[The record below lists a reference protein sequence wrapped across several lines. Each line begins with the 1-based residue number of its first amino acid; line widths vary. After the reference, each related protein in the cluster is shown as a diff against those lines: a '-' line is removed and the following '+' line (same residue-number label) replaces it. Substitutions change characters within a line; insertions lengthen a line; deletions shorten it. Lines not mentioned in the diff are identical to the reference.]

1 MTSINGSLRIV
12 ETQSQINKALLSAL
26 LPQVE
31 TYFKKSF
38 DKVSSQIQTLI
49 IDSIKSAPEYEA
61 LVSGRL
67 KAEFGLPDSDSRVS
81 NILEFWNNIQVKYE
95 PVKIRNNT
103 KLSGN
108 FTISMI
114 KSDYSDVISLGAS
127 TFVTEK
133 GSELNWLEWLLLFG
147 NKTIIKD
154 YEVELGPNPRSRT
167 GLAIMRGVISGKWS
181 VPSEFA
187 GTMNNN
193 WITRSIDSID
203 SQINKLLLD
212 SLRI

>member
-1 MTSINGSLRIV
+1 MTFIQGSLKIV

-31 TYFKKSF
+31 TYFKNSF
-38 DKVSSQIQTLI
+38 NKVSNQIRDLI
-49 IDSIKSAPEYEA
+49 INSIKSAPEYSE
-61 LVSGRL
+61 LISGRL

-81 NILEFWNNIQVKYE
+81 SILEFWKNIQVKYE

-114 KSDYSDVISLGAS
+114 KSDYSDVISLGAA

-187 GTMNNN
+187 GTVNNN
-193 WITRSIDSID
+193 WITRSIDSVD